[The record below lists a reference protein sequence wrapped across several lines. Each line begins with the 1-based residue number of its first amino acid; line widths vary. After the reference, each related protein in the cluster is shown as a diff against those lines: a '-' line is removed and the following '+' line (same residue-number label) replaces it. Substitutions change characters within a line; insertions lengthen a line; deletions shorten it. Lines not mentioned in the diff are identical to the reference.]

1 MRKLL
6 FIVAI
11 IATMFTACSTDKD
24 AEVKPEAK
32 LNKVTFNTNNLTS
45 EVSDTKTE
53 IVLPVYDYLLFK
65 QDGTFV
71 KTIQFTT
78 ETVAD
83 ELPEGDYTVT
93 LIGSDRVGTSNM
105 ITDNDYVSCSWSM
118 GNAYTTYTGIFKGK
132 TDFTITDNEITAVN
146 INLKRISGALAFNFT
161 DIPNGRQ
168 LNVEIQNMPDQYWMG
183 ERGADGS
190 ARFGSSPRSNV
201 ITQFLSPNLVNN
213 SPYLA
218 TVKITVYTED
228 SVVEKIRTINDVPLA
243 PNCTTTI
250 SGEILKDETTTKNSP
265 FNITID
271 ETWGN
276 PITINI

>member
-1 MRKLL
+1 M
-6 FIVAI
+6 VAI
-11 IATMFTACSTDKD
+11 IATMFTACSEDKD
-24 AEVKPEAK
+24 VEVKPEVK
-32 LNKVTFNTNNLTS
+32 LNKVSFTTNTLSSNI
-45 EVSDTKTE
+45 TE
-53 IVLPVYDYLLFK
+53 IKSSIVLPVYDYLLFT

-78 ETVAD
+78 ETIAD
-83 ELPEGDYTVT
+83 ELPEGNYTVT
-93 LIGSDRVGTSNM
+93 LIGSDRVGTSRM
-105 ITDNDYVSCSWSM
+105 ITDSDYVSCSWNM

-132 TDFTITDNEITAVN
+132 TDFTITDNEITAVD
-146 INLKRISGALAFNFT
+146 IDLTRISGALAFNFT

-190 ARFGSSPRSNV
+190 GIFGSSPRSNV
-201 ITQFLSPNLVNN
+201 ITQFLSPNLVEG

-228 SVVEKIRTINDVPLA
+228 SVVEKIRTINDVPIA

-250 SGEILKDETTTKNSP
+250 SGEILKAETTTKNSP
-265 FNITID
+265 FNVTLD
-271 ETWGN
+271 ETWGD
-276 PITINI
+276 PITVDI